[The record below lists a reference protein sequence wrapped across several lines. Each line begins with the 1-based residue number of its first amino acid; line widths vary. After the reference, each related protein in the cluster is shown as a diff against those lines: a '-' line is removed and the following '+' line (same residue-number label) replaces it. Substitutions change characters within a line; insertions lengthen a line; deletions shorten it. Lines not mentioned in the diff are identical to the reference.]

1 MVLRKKLDKDWR
13 RKVFSHEEKLK
24 ELENIVKAEFSS
36 I

>member
-1 MVLRKKLDKDWR
+1 MCLRKKLDKDWR

-24 ELENIVKAEFSS
+24 ELDQIVKVEFSS